1 MRRSVAVVIRPSTT
15 SSALIANGAFTA
27 RAATGIRRRQEPSFM
42 SDNTNTETPA
52 TADDVLPEAAADD
65 VVASAEGAPEGEGAS
80 ADGAESG
87 SQPQRQGRPR
97 RERGGR
103 GGGDRGGDRGERG
116 GRGRDEPR
124 RDHRG
129 RSLDLSPPRFNV
141 DELAAV
147 AGMPLWQS
155 VHDAAI
161 VEVTPAAVVVEVK
174 PLGHEPLKAL
184 VKPEELADLTVGN
197 VLKVRLLDPPKE
209 GAGLALASAKQARD
223 LARFDEMQSS
233 VELDAVPGAVVREV
247 KGGYSVALFTNE
259 MFGVGDGAIR
269 AFLPASQATLS
280 RFGPQRGDRI
290 VGAVGD
296 VKVGEVDLER
306 GNIVVSRKAVLFAE
320 RDRETKERLSTL
332 KEGDV
337 VTGVV
342 RSIMPYGAFL
352 DVDGLDGLLHRDDIS
367 WDHRGRIDQ
376 HLRVGQKLEVK
387 VIAVKER
394 KLKLGLRQLRAD
406 PWGEVRS
413 AFAQG
418 AVVKGVVTGLADFGV
433 FVKLPL
439 PENPNESIEGLIHVS
454 EISYQKVRHPSAKFQ
469 IGEEIEVK
477 VIGLDADN
485 RRMSLSTRALEPNPF
500 QAIAEKFPAGTVV
513 KAKVKTLAD
522 FGAFIALSESV
533 DGMVHIGEI
542 SWTEHPQ
549 HPSELLTIGQE
560 VEAVVMSVD
569 TAKQRVSCSIKR
581 TQENPFDVWEKKYRP
596 GTRHTMKVIRADDK
610 GATLAVEAGLSC
622 YCSWRDLL
630 DKDGNAV
637 ERATDAVKQGMNVEV
652 EVRTFDRRFKK
663 VSVSMRAVVEG
674 ETKKAYDDYKKKE
687 HTTGGLNSLADK
699 LKGVKLGGGN

>member
-1 MRRSVAVVIRPSTT
+1 
-15 SSALIANGAFTA
+15 
-27 RAATGIRRRQEPSFM
+27 M
-42 SDNTNTETPA
+42 SDNTAPDTTPS
-52 TADDVLPEAAADD
+52 ADNAGAPQAAATEPAAE
-65 VVASAEGAPEGEGAS
+65 ASAQHQTDGQGPGAQEGTSPAPAG
-80 ADGAESG
+80 
-87 SQPQRQGRPR
+87 QQRQGRGR

-103 GGGDRGGDRGERG
+103 GERGGDRSGGDRSGGDRSGG

-129 RSLDLSPPRFNV
+129 RALDLSPPRFNV

-155 VHDAAI
+155 VHDAVI
-161 VEVTPAAVVVEVK
+161 VEVTAAAVIVEVK
-174 PLGHEPLKAL
+174 ALGHEPLKAL
-184 VKPEELADLTVGN
+184 VKPEELADLTVGSA
-197 VLKVRLLDPPKE
+197 LKVRLLDPPKDGE
-209 GAGLALASAKQARD
+209 GSALASAKQARD
-223 LARFDEMQSS
+223 LTRFDEMLACID
-233 VELDAVPGAVVREV
+233 LDAVPGAVVREV
-247 KGGYSVALFTNE
+247 KGGYSVALFTDE
-259 MFGVGDGAIR
+259 VFGVGDGAIR

-290 VGAVGD
+290 VGGVGAF
-296 VKVGEVDLER
+296 KVGEVDLER

-320 RDRETKERLSTL
+320 RDRETKERLQNL
-332 KEGDV
+332 KEGDL

-376 HLRVGQKLEVK
+376 VLRVGQKIEVK
-387 VIAVKER
+387 VLQVKET
-394 KLKLGLRQLRAD
+394 KLKLGLRQLRTD
-406 PWGEVRS
+406 PWGEVRA
-413 AFAQG
+413 AFAEG
-418 AVVKGVVTGLADFGV
+418 SVVKGVVTGLADFGV

-439 PENPNESIEGLIHVS
+439 PTKPSESIEGLIHIS
-454 EISYQKVRHPSAKFQ
+454 EISYTKFKHPSARFQ
-469 IGEEIEVK
+469 IGEEIDVK
-477 VIGLDADN
+477 VLGLDTEN
-485 RRMSLSTRALEPNPF
+485 RRMSLSSRALEANPF
-500 QAIAEKFPAGTVV
+500 TAIAEKFPAGTVV
-513 KAKVKTLAD
+513 KAKVKTLAE
-522 FGAFIALSESV
+522 FGAFIALSETV

-596 GTRHTMKVIRADDK
+596 GTRHKMKVVRADDK

-637 ERATDAVKQGMNVEV
+637 ERATDAVKQGMTIEV

-663 VSVSMRAVVEG
+663 VSVSMRAVIEG
-674 ETKKAYDDYKKKE
+674 ETKAAYDDYKKKE
-687 HTTGGLNSLADK
+687 FTSGGLNSLADK
-699 LKGVKLGGGN
+699 LKGVKL

>member
-1 MRRSVAVVIRPSTT
+1 
-15 SSALIANGAFTA
+15 
-27 RAATGIRRRQEPSFM
+27 M
-42 SDNTNTETPA
+42 SDNTAPETPA
-52 TADDVLPEAAADD
+52 PADAAAEPPPQAPESTAAESHTAAGD
-65 VVASAEGAPEGEGAS
+65 ASSQSSPGEGAP
-80 ADGAESG
+80 DGG
-87 SQPQRQGRPR
+87 QRRQGGRGR

-103 GGGDRGGDRGERG
+103 SERG
-116 GRGRDEPR
+116 RENHNGGARGRDEVR

-129 RSLDLSPPRFNV
+129 RALDLSPPRFNV

-174 PLGHEPLKAL
+174 PLGHDAVKAL
-184 VKPEELADLTVGN
+184 VRPEELADLAIGTA
-197 VLKVRLLDPPKE
+197 LKVRLLDPPKDGE
-209 GAGLALASAKQARD
+209 GLPLASAKQARD
-223 LARFDEMQSS
+223 LARFDEMQGS
-233 VELDAVPGAVVREV
+233 LDLEAVPGAVVREV
-247 KGGYSVALFTNE
+247 KGGYSVALFTTE

-290 VGAVGD
+290 VGGVGD
-296 VKVGEVDLER
+296 FKVGEVDLER

-320 RDRETKERLSTL
+320 RDRETKERLSSL

-387 VIAVKER
+387 VLAVKER
-394 KLKLGLRQLRAD
+394 KLKLGLRQLRTD
-406 PWGEVRS
+406 PWGEVRA
-413 AFAQG
+413 AFAHG
-418 AVVKGVVTGLADFGV
+418 SVVKGVVTGLADFGV

-439 PENPNESIEGLIHVS
+439 PENPSESIEGLIHVS
-454 EISYQKVRHPSAKFQ
+454 EISYAKVRHPSARFQ
-469 IGEEIEVK
+469 IGEEIDVK

-485 RRMSLSTRALEPNPF
+485 RRMSLSTRALERNPF
-500 QAIAEKFPAGTVV
+500 EAIAEKFPAGTVV

-596 GTRHTMKVIRADDK
+596 GTRHKMKVVRADDK
-610 GATLAVEAGLSC
+610 GATLEVEAGLSC

-637 ERATDAVKQGMNVEV
+637 ERATDAVKQGMNIEV

-674 ETKKAYDDYKKKE
+674 ETKKAYDEYKKKE

-699 LKGVKLGGGN
+699 LKGVKV